1 MGGKENYIDEH
12 CQLINHGEEN
22 EMQMFAYKSQRCRQ
36 ALCIVGGIFT
46 CGFLYLLFYWKPEWN
61 VWANCTPCSLEEA
74 DVVLLRTTDDF
85 KSYTRK
91 VVRWVYLSPVSD
103 RERPLFQDQGSVLY
117 KVTMYPEL
125 KVRYI
130 EAQKLRYAWDR
141 IECMFVRLGGLD
153 DSLSCKD
160 IHWKYGKGLC
170 EEEENVRRL
179 IVGPN
184 SINIQISPIWKLM
197 FKEILNPFYVFQ
209 VFSVCLWF
217 AEDYMTYAIAII
229 IMSIISISLS
239 VYDVRQQS
247 VKLHKLVAEHNS
259 MNVKVSRMGTGWV
272 EIPSNQMVPGDIF
285 QIIGNKQI
293 LSCDAILLSGS
304 CIINESM
311 LTGESVPVTK
321 SALPQESASGPWKDS
336 SPEDYKR
343 HVLYCGTQVIQIK
356 AASGTAVQ
364 AVVLRTGFTT
374 AKGELVRSILY
385 PKPTDFKLY
394 RDATRFL
401 MCLIAV
407 ALIGMIYSIIIWT
420 INKAFAGD
428 IVMDALD
435 VITIAVPPALPAAMT
450 VGIIYAQGR
459 LKKRGVFCISPQRIN
474 VCGQMNLVCF
484 DKTGTLTEDG
494 LDLWALSEAKDHGFA
509 PLLEFHLDAFL
520 PWSPSCAAMATCH
533 SLITIDGNI
542 QGDPLDIKMFEATGW
557 VMNENTEK
565 FQSTQR
571 DPLSL
576 LVKPGPTLRAPVD
589 GILVLQ
595 QFPFSSSLQRMSVV
609 THVLGSDELILYMK
623 GAPEKVASLCQPET
637 VPLSFSSHLAVYTQ
651 QGFRVIALAYK
662 SLGSS
667 EDISLRKISRESAEM
682 NLIFLGLL
690 ILENRLK
697 VETEPVLLEL
707 RNARIRSVMVTGDN
721 LQTAVTVAKNS
732 GMVPKSS
739 KVILVEA
746 APATASTQ
754 AYVSWSLVEEPRQN
768 YGAMESHIIMEPITD
783 YHFAMTGKSYEVL
796 LQHFYHLVP
805 KLLLNGT
812 VFARM
817 APGQKA
823 NLVEEFQKLEYV
835 VGMCGDGANDCGALK
850 MAHAGI
856 SLSEQEASVAS
867 PFTSNIPNIKCVP
880 LLIREGRA
888 ALVTSFCVFKYMALY
903 SMIQYMGVL
912 LLYWELNDF
921 GNYQF
926 LFEDLAITTVIGV
939 TMNLNHAYPKLVSW
953 RPPSQLISP
962 PLLLSVVFNT
972 CLSLALQTFGFVMVQ
987 KQEWYSRTN
996 LLSGCPVWNVSN
1008 TSSFLSNDGFQS
1020 YENTTVWLLSI
1031 ISCISVAFIFSKGKP
1046 FRKPFYTNYIF
1057 MLVLLVQ
1064 LGVCIFFIFADIAG
1078 LYYAMDMVCTPLIW
1092 RGYIVIMLLVNFLI
1106 SFFVEEVIVENRALW
1121 LWLNQC
1127 FGIKSRSRYR
1137 VLQRTLEGEP
1147 SWPPV
1152 AKTEF
1157 SHPASL
1163 LERDNM
1169 VFQNAA
1175 FEHSQEEQRPNWQGA
1190 STGNAH

>member
-1 MGGKENYIDEH
+1 MEGRAAKIPRVCAGGEAQVNSWSTDFVHSGVRYHRVMGGKANYIDEH

-22 EMQMFAYKSQRCRQ
+22 EMKGVACLRQ
-36 ALCIVGGIFT
+36 IA
-46 CGFLYLLFYWKPEWN
+46 E
-61 VWANCTPCSLEEA
+61 
-74 DVVLLRTTDDF
+74 VL
-85 KSYTRK
+85 
-91 VVRWVYLSPVSD
+91 
-103 RERPLFQDQGSVLY
+103 
-117 KVTMYPEL
+117 
-125 KVRYI
+125 
-130 EAQKLRYAWDR
+130 
-141 IECMFVRLGGLD
+141 
-153 DSLSCKD
+153 
-160 IHWKYGKGLC
+160 
-170 EEEENVRRL
+170 
-179 IVGPN
+179 
-184 SINIQISPIWKLM
+184 
-197 FKEILNPFYVFQ
+197 
-209 VFSVCLWF
+209 VCW
-217 AEDYMTYAIAII
+217 E
-229 IMSIISISLS
+229 
-239 VYDVRQQS
+239 
-247 VKLHKLVAEHNS
+247 
-259 MNVKVSRMGTGWV
+259 
-272 EIPSNQMVPGDIF
+272 EIPSSQMVPGDVF
-285 QIIGNKQI
+285 QITGNKQI

-304 CIINESM
+304 CIVNESM
-311 LTGESVPVTK
+311 LTGESIPVTK
-321 SALPQESASGPWKDS
+321 SALPQESASGPWKTS

-356 AASGTAVQ
+356 AAGGTAVQ

-407 ALIGMIYSIIIWT
+407 AMIGMIYSVIIWT
-420 INKAFAGD
+420 INKAYAGD
-428 IVMDALD
+428 IVKKALD

-474 VCGQMNLVCF
+474 VCGQLNLVCF

-494 LDLWALSEAKDHGFA
+494 LDLWAISEARDLGFA
-509 PLLEFHLDAFL
+509 PLLEFQSDAFL
-520 PWSPSCAAMATCH
+520 SWGPSYAAMATCH
-533 SLITIDGNI
+533 SLITIDGTI

-557 VMNENTEK
+557 VLDENTEK

-576 LVKPGPTLRAPVD
+576 LVKPGPSVRAPVD

-609 THVLGSDELILYMK
+609 THVLDSDELILYMK

-637 VPLSFSSHLAVYTQ
+637 VPLSFSSHLAAYTQ
-651 QGFRVIALAYK
+651 QGFRVIALAYR
-662 SLGSS
+662 SLGSTG
-667 EDISLRKISRESAEM
+667 DISLRKISRESAEM
-682 NLIFLGLL
+682 NLTFLGLL

-697 VETEPVLLEL
+697 VETEPVLREL

-732 GMVPKSS
+732 GMVPRSS

-746 APATASTQ
+746 SPATASTQ
-754 AYVSWSLVEEPRQN
+754 ACVSWSLVEEPRQN
-768 YGAMESHIIMEPITD
+768 YGAIESHIIMEPITD

-812 VFARM
+812 IFARM

-823 NLVEEFQKLEYV
+823 SLVEEFQKLEYV
-835 VGMCGDGANDCGALK
+835 VGMCGDGANDCG
-850 MAHAGI
+850 
-856 SLSEQEASVAS
+856 
-867 PFTSNIPNIKCVP
+867 
-880 LLIREGRA
+880 
-888 ALVTSFCVFKYMALY
+888 
-903 SMIQYMGVL
+903 
-912 LLYWELNDF
+912 ELNSF

-926 LFEDLAITTVIGV
+926 LFEDLAITTVIGI
-939 TMNLNHAYPKLVSW
+939 TMNLNHAYPKLVPW
-953 RPPSQLISP
+953 RPPGQLMSP
-962 PLLLSVVFNT
+962 PLLLSVVFNIF
-972 CLSLALQTFGFVMVQ
+972 LSLALQTFGFLMVQ
-987 KQEWYSRTN
+987 NQDWYSRTN

-1046 FRKPFYTNYIF
+1046 FRKPLYTNYIF

-1078 LYYAMDMVCTPLIW
+1078 LYYAMDMVCTPVMW

-1106 SFFVEEVIVENRALW
+1106 SFFVEEVIVENRTLW
-1121 LWLNQC
+1121 LWLKQC
-1127 FGIKSRSRYR
+1127 FGIKSHSRYR
-1137 VLQRTLEGEP
+1137 VLQRSLEGEP
-1147 SWPPV
+1147 GWPPL

-1157 SHPASL
+1157 ARPAHL
-1163 LERDNM
+1163 LEKDNM

-1175 FEHSQEEQRPNWQGA
+1175 FEHSQEEQPPNWQGA
-1190 STGNAH
+1190 GTGNAH

>member
-1 MGGKENYIDEH
+1 MGGEAIYIDEH
-12 CQLINHGEEN
+12 CQLINHREEN
-22 EMQMFAYKSQRCRQ
+22 EMQMFAYKSQQCRQ

-85 KSYTRK
+85 KSYSRK
-91 VVRWVYLSPVSD
+91 VVRWVYLSPGSD

-117 KVTMYPEL
+117 KVTVHPDL
-125 KVRYI
+125 KVRYF

-141 IECMFVRLGGLD
+141 MESM
-153 DSLSCKD
+153 
-160 IHWKYGKGLC
+160 
-170 EEEENVRRL
+170 RL

-184 SINIQISPIWKLM
+184 SIEIQISPIWKLL

-217 AEDYMTYAIAII
+217 AEDYMTYAISII
-229 IMSIISISLS
+229 IMSVISISLS

-247 VKLHKLVAEHNS
+247 VKLHKLVAEHNT
-259 MNVKVSRMGTGWV
+259 MNVKVSRMGTG
-272 EIPSNQMVPGDIF
+272 
-285 QIIGNKQI
+285 
-293 LSCDAILLSGS
+293 
-304 CIINESM
+304 ESI
-311 LTGESVPVTK
+311 PVTK
-321 SALPQESASGPWKDS
+321 SALPQESASGPWKTS

-364 AVVLRTGFTT
+364 AMVLQTGFTT

-385 PKPTDFKLY
+385 PKPTDFKIY

-407 ALIGMIYSIIIWT
+407 ALIGMIYSVIIFT
-420 INKAFAGD
+420 INKVYAGD
-428 IVMDALD
+428 IVIDALD

-509 PLLEFHLDAFL
+509 PLLEFRSDAFL
-520 PWSPSCAAMATCH
+520 PWGPSYAAMATCH
-533 SLITIDGNI
+533 SLITIDGII

-557 VMNENTEK
+557 VLDENTEK
-565 FQSTQR
+565 FQSTQK

-576 LVKPGPTLRAPVD
+576 LVKPGTSLRAPVD
-589 GILVLQ
+589 GIIVLQ

-609 THVLGSDELILYMK
+609 THMLDSDELILYMK

-637 VPLSFSSHLAVYTQ
+637 VPLSFSTHLAVYTQ
-651 QGFRVIALAYK
+651 QGFRVIALAYR

-682 NLIFLGLL
+682 NLTFLGLL

-697 VETEPVLLEL
+697 VETEPVLGEL
-707 RNARIRSVMVTGDN
+707 RNACIRSVMVTGDN

-823 NLVEEFQKLEYV
+823 SLVEEFQKLEYV
-835 VGMCGDGANDCGALK
+835 VGMCGDGANDCG
-850 MAHAGI
+850 
-856 SLSEQEASVAS
+856 
-867 PFTSNIPNIKCVP
+867 
-880 LLIREGRA
+880 
-888 ALVTSFCVFKYMALY
+888 
-903 SMIQYMGVL
+903 
-912 LLYWELNDF
+912 ELNDF

-939 TMNLNHAYPKLVSW
+939 TMNLNHAYPKLVPW
-953 RPPSQLISP
+953 RPPGQLISP

-972 CLSLALQTFGFVMVQ
+972 CLSLALQTFGFVVVQ
-987 KQEWYSRTN
+987 NQDWYSRTD

-1020 YENTTVWLLSI
+1020 YENTTVWLLSV
-1031 ISCISVAFIFSKGKP
+1031 ISCISIAFIFSKGKP
-1046 FRKPFYTNYIF
+1046 FRKPIYTNYIF
-1057 MLVLLVQ
+1057 MIVLLVQ

-1078 LYYAMDMVCTPLIW
+1078 LYYAMDMVCTPVMW

-1121 LWLNQC
+1121 LWLKQC
-1127 FGIKSRSRYR
+1127 FGVKSRSRYR

-1147 SWPPV
+1147 GWPPM

-1163 LERDNM
+1163 LEKDNM

-1175 FEHSQEEQRPNWQGA
+1175 FEHSQEEQPPNWQGA
-1190 STGNAH
+1190 GTGNAR

>member
-1 MGGKENYIDEH
+1 MLLDCGLHTRKTLPELIRRKKSRRILRATVSQAHTIWVGVAVREATLQGDIPKEGIAE
-12 CQLINHGEEN
+12 
-22 EMQMFAYKSQRCRQ
+22 QMFAYKSQQCRQ

-85 KSYTRK
+85 KSYSRK
-91 VVRWVYLSPVSD
+91 VVRWVYLSPGSD

-117 KVTMYPEL
+117 KVTVHPDL
-125 KVRYI
+125 KVRYF

-141 IECMFVRLGGLD
+141 MESMFVKLGGLD

-160 IHWKYGKGLC
+160 IHRKYGKGLS
-170 EEEENVRRL
+170 EDEENVRRL

-184 SINIQISPIWKLM
+184 SIEIQISPIWKLL

-217 AEDYMTYAIAII
+217 AEDYMTYAISII
-229 IMSIISISLS
+229 IMSVISISLS

-247 VKLHKLVAEHNS
+247 VKLHKLVAEHNT
-259 MNVKVSRMGTGWV
+259 MNVKVSRMGTGCFSCFLLLLV
-272 EIPSNQMVPGDIF
+272 EGPDIV
-285 QIIGNKQI
+285 
-293 LSCDAILLSGS
+293 LWLTYLC
-304 CIINESM
+304 ESI
-311 LTGESVPVTK
+311 PVTK
-321 SALPQESASGPWKDS
+321 SALPQESSSGPWKTS

-364 AVVLRTGFTT
+364 AMVLQTGFTT

-385 PKPTDFKLY
+385 PKPTDFKIY

-407 ALIGMIYSIIIWT
+407 ALIGMIYSVIIFT
-420 INKAFAGD
+420 INKVYAGD
-428 IVMDALD
+428 IVIDALD

-509 PLLEFHLDAFL
+509 PLLEFRSDAFL
-520 PWSPSCAAMATCH
+520 PWGPSYAAMATCH
-533 SLITIDGNI
+533 SLITIDGII

-557 VMNENTEK
+557 
-565 FQSTQR
+565 
-571 DPLSL
+571 
-576 LVKPGPTLRAPVD
+576 APVD
-589 GILVLQ
+589 GIIVLQ

-609 THVLGSDELILYMK
+609 THMLDSDELILYMK

-637 VPLSFSSHLAVYTQ
+637 VPLSFSTHLAVYTQ
-651 QGFRVIALAYK
+651 QGFRVIALAYR

-682 NLIFLGLL
+682 NLTFLGLL

-697 VETEPVLLEL
+697 VETEPVLGEL
-707 RNARIRSVMVTGDN
+707 RNACIRSVMVTGDN

-823 NLVEEFQKLEYV
+823 SLVEEFQKLD
-835 VGMCGDGANDCGALK
+835 MT
-850 MAHAGI
+850 
-856 SLSEQEASVAS
+856 LSPNSV
-867 PFTSNIPNIKCVP
+867 F
-880 LLIREGRA
+880 
-888 ALVTSFCVFKYMALY
+888 
-903 SMIQYMGVL
+903 Q
-912 LLYWELNDF
+912 ELNDF

-939 TMNLNHAYPKLVSW
+939 TMNLNHAYPKLVPW
-953 RPPSQLISP
+953 RPPGQLISP

-972 CLSLALQTFGFVMVQ
+972 CLSLALQTFGFVVVQ
-987 KQEWYSRTN
+987 NQDWYSRTD

-1020 YENTTVWLLSI
+1020 YENTTVWLLSV
-1031 ISCISVAFIFSKGKP
+1031 ISCISIAFIFSKGKP
-1046 FRKPFYTNYIF
+1046 FRKPIYTNYIF
-1057 MLVLLVQ
+1057 MIVLLVQ

-1078 LYYAMDMVCTPLIW
+1078 LYYAMDMVCTPVMW

-1121 LWLNQC
+1121 LWLKQC
-1127 FGIKSRSRYR
+1127 FGVKSRRYR

-1147 SWPPV
+1147 GWPPM

-1163 LERDNM
+1163 LEKDNM

-1175 FEHSQEEQRPNWQGA
+1175 FEHSQEEQPPNWQGA
-1190 STGNAH
+1190 GTGNAR